1 MTTTITMKVF
11 MAMFVLMNFS
21 GLVINLT
28 SPRVN
33 NNNESTNDFYF
44 AKAPVSFPYNS
55 TSNTQA
61 KPTQAAVRPLAMK
74 QRPQPNAPAFFV
86 ERFQLEVRAPYKSPL
101 FGRSTR
107 IRSNFVI
114 SLFVICNFKGNL

>member
-1 MTTTITMKVF
+1 MTTTITMKVI

-21 GLVINLT
+21 GLVINMT
-28 SPRVN
+28 SPRV
-33 NNNESTNDFYF
+33 NNNESTNDFYY

-86 ERFQLEVRAPYKSPL
+86 ERSQLEVGPLTNQPYLVSRL
-101 FGRSTR
+101 E
-107 IRSNFVI
+107 
-114 SLFVICNFKGNL
+114 

>member
-1 MTTTITMKVF
+1 MTTTITMKVI
-11 MAMFVLMNFS
+11 MAVFVLMNFS

-33 NNNESTNDFYF
+33 SNNNNESTNDFYY

-61 KPTQAAVRPLAMK
+61 KPTQAAVRPFAMK

-86 ERFQLEVRAPYKSPL
+86 ERSPLEVRAPTNQPYLVGKSTIL
-101 FGRSTR
+101 
-107 IRSNFVI
+107 
-114 SLFVICNFKGNL
+114 